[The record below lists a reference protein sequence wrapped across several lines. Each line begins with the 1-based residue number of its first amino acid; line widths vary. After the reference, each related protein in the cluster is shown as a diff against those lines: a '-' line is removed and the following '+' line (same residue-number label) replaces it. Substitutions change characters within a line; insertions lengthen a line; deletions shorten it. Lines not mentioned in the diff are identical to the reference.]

1 MKRCVI
7 FFSRF
12 MSRTVAR
19 LLLLVVVEAH
29 EYLSAPLSRTGSC
42 LLNGVIMGSKICQT
56 HTTPDTSD
64 DVQCLDDKL
73 TYSHLFH
80 VHPAYENFACGGST
94 LVKGSRGGSQGLL
107 QECGD
112 LKSDPTHFNMSL
124 PGPGE
129 VATYKAGQEVELGL
143 KGFFHQGVMRVSL
156 CFYED
161 SACSSPSHFTS
172 YVLGYHFSEGTS
184 GDASAPEGIY
194 SVVLG
199 FKVRMPNRK
208 GRAALQWLVDAEDV
222 RSYVSCTTIE
232 IIGATIESPQRS
244 PSSAPLHGPRTDSYA
259 CNGHPLC
266 NCTTTHEPTSPNVGL
281 GLVCPQ
287 GTSPSVINGTST
299 GTDIVAQ
306 YKAQL
311 GVDVFCGLCISNGCP
326 SSCGGKYNGFYQ
338 GPKCTNAP
346 VLKGCGATHETAL
359 PKYIECS
366 AATCT
371 SSGWSPSL

>member
-1 MKRCVI
+1 
-7 FFSRF
+7 

-29 EYLSAPLSRTGSC
+29 EYLSAPLSRTDSC

-124 PGPGE
+124 PVPGE

-222 RSYVSCTTIE
+222 RSKGL
-232 IIGATIESPQRS
+232 GASPLFDPTSRAPRS
-244 PSSAPLHGPRTDSYA
+244 RSSVRPSNRPSAARARLRCMLRGRTRMHA
-259 CNGHPLC
+259 TGTLC
-266 NCTTTHEPTSPNVGL
+266 ATARRPTSPRAPTL
-281 GLVCPQ
+281 GWGSCARKARRPR
-287 GTSPSVINGTST
+287 SST
-299 GTDIVAQ
+299 V
-306 YKAQL
+306 
-311 GVDVFCGLCISNGCP
+311 P
-326 SSCGGKYNGFYQ
+326 RP
-338 GPKCTNAP
+338 GPI
-346 VLKGCGATHETAL
+346 L
-359 PKYIECS
+359 
-366 AATCT
+366 
-371 SSGWSPSL
+371 SLSTRRSWE

>member
-1 MKRCVI
+1 
-7 FFSRF
+7 

-124 PGPGE
+124 PVPGE

-222 RSYVSCTTIE
+222 SILRLVHHDRDHRCDHRI
-232 IIGATIESPQRS
+232 
-244 PSSAPLHGPRTDSYA
+244 APAQPELGSVA
-259 CNGHPLC
+259 CS
-266 NCTTTHEPTSPNVGL
+266 ED
-281 GLVCPQ
+281 GLVCMQ
-287 GTSPSVINGTST
+287 RAPSVQLHDDPRAHEPQRWVGARVPARH
-299 GTDIVAQ
+299 VALGHQ
-306 YKAQL
+306 RYLDRDRYCRSVQGAAGSRCFLRTLHQQRLPLELRRQVQWLLPGPQVHKRTCAQ
-311 GVDVFCGLCISNGCP
+311 GLRRD
-326 SSCGGKYNGFYQ
+326 
-338 GPKCTNAP
+338 A
-346 VLKGCGATHETAL
+346 
-359 PKYIECS
+359 
-366 AATCT
+366 
-371 SSGWSPSL
+371 